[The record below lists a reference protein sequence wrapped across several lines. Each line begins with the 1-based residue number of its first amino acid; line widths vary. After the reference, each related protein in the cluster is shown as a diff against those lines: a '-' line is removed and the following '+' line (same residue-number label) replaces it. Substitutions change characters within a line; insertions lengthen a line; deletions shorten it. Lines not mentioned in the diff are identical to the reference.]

1 MKKLSKPLSIFL
13 ALFMLLSVFSA
24 PPFAVQAAQSS
35 DAVGAT
41 DGAHALLEA
50 IMEEAEDE

>member
-1 MKKLSKPLSIFL
+1 MARIAERAAFYLRKRAGD
-13 ALFMLLSVFSA
+13 ALQIETVVFA
-24 PPFAVQAAQSS
+24 NKS

-50 IMEEAEDE
+50 IMEEAEYE